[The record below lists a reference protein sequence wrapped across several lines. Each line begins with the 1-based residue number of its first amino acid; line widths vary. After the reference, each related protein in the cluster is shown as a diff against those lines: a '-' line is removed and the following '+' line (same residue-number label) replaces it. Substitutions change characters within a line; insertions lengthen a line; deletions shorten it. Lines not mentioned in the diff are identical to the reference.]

1 MASSSAGEPMNEDQG
16 HILIQ
21 ISQQLGEIFGEMKSV
36 LGQLARHEERLTR
49 LESVKSDAV
58 CIQAKDSF
66 KDELLKTLAKCL
78 LVSITAI
85 GSLVGAAPIIA

>member
-1 MASSSAGEPMNEDQG
+1 MNEDQS

-36 LGQLARHEERLTR
+36 LEQLARHEERLTK
-49 LESVKSDAV
+49 LENVKSEEV
-58 CIQAKDSF
+58 CIQTKDSF
-66 KDELLKTLAKCL
+66 KDELLKMLAKCL

-85 GSLVGAAPIIA
+85 GSLVGAAPIISQILK